1 MSDREKAIQ
10 LLKDLP
16 NNIPM
21 KEIIDAIILML
32 ELNDRIDKFDEED
45 VITNDELLHQPNE
58 LNSEEYLFKSSF

>member
-1 MSDREKAIQ
+1 MSNREKAVQ

-32 ELNDRIDKFDEED
+32 ELNDRIDKFDE
-45 VITNDELLHQPNE
+45 
-58 LNSEEYLFKSSF
+58 